1 MKQRKASARR
11 EEQAAQNQG
20 MRLRTR
26 LLGAAMALLCFGVL
40 AGRLYW
46 LQVVQHDLYAQR
58 AENQQLRSTRIPA
71 PRGEILD
78 RSGQTLAT
86 SATCWTVR
94 AAPRELEAEDVDA
107 ASRTLAEILD
117 LDEETVREKL
127 SQRTSNDALLRRRVD
142 KALADQV
149 RDACA
154 ANGWKGIYLNEDTKR
169 VYPMGNFAG
178 SILGFTNV
186 DNEGMAGLELKY
198 NKALTGRSGQVLTLK
213 NAWGYTTPVQYDTYV
228 PPVPGNTLTLTID
241 ANIQHYLENYLS
253 YAVQEYNVAA
263 RGVGIVMDVNTGAV
277 LAMSTKPDYDPN
289 HPRALTDETARNEVE
304 QLEATL
310 HGLNT
315 STITQNDV
323 NTACDHFKKARQY
336 WELSEAFLMGAA
348 SDFDIDPTIDSWP
361 LNRTLLLS
369 YFKNGMSQEALE
381 DATILGFHALEFIL
395 FRNGNPRQV
404 SELQGNDT
412 YKNFTS
418 VSGAQELAYAQ
429 TICTLLKQRTYQL
442 QVAWEGETAA
452 NKSRADVVK
461 AANLSIT
468 TPYGLSYG
476 CNLVNAGIS
485 GSKSTFPTLQTAI
498 AQVLSDD
505 EGSCVAIANEVG
517 TAKISNPFSAGDIS
531 YVESPYSYNSITDF
545 CDNIRSIRNVWL
557 GSTDGTAA
565 AYSMHGFFANVGLQ
579 HTNTAVESA
588 YEQAIGSIANMPAPF
603 VKYVSTIW
611 NLAFEDDESWE

>member
-1 MKQRKASARR
+1 MAV
-11 EEQAAQNQG
+11 
-20 MRLRTR
+20 M
-26 LLGAAMALLCFGVL
+26 LGCLMVSCS
-40 AGRLYW
+40 
-46 LQVVQHDLYAQR
+46 DSD
-58 AENQQLRSTRIPA
+58 EN
-71 PRGEILD
+71 
-78 RSGQTLAT
+78 
-86 SATCWTVR
+86 
-94 AAPRELEAEDVDA
+94 
-107 ASRTLAEILD
+107 
-117 LDEETVREKL
+117 
-127 SQRTSNDALLRRRVD
+127 SNDGGTDETNIDYTNRAYGNTAIGSCATLVNELV
-142 KALADQV
+142 KANTTIGSAQLSADQ
-149 RDACA
+149 
-154 ANGWKGIYLNEDTKR
+154 
-169 VYPMGNFAG
+169 
-178 SILGFTNV
+178 
-186 DNEGMAGLELKY
+186 
-198 NKALTGRSGQVLTLK
+198 
-213 NAWGYTTPVQYDTYV
+213 
-228 PPVPGNTLTLTID
+228 
-241 ANIQHYLENYLS
+241 ENYLRETLRNI
-253 YAVQEYNVAA
+253 VNNV
-263 RGVGIVMDVNTGAV
+263 IVPTYTQLG
-277 LAMSTKPDYDPN
+277 
-289 HPRALTDETARNEVE
+289 NEVE

-461 AANLSIT
+461 AANLDIT

-476 CNLVNAGIS
+476 SNLVNAGIS

-579 HTNTAVESA
+579 NTNTAVE
-588 YEQAIGSIANMPAPF
+588 
-603 VKYVSTIW
+603 
-611 NLAFEDDESWE
+611 